1 MKVAVAQITSLPGR
15 IEENAAKISSYIK
28 EAANLGATLVVF
40 PELSLPGYHT
50 MDLAF
55 NRAFLEAELNAL
67 NEIAAQT
74 KGTGVTAIVGY
85 IRPGEGQRAGGRPK
99 LFNSAAILS
108 EGKIQGFQDKTLL
121 PDYDVFDEFRFFIPG
136 KERKLFTVNGLKI
149 GIEICE
155 DLWSSYY
162 EVDPSIELSKLG
174 AEIIVN
180 LSASPFDVG
189 KFNTRLSLIRDC
201 VQKSKLSFIYANLI
215 GSFDAFDGEVVCD
228 GRSIVMRSDGSML
241 GAGKAFAED
250 LLLVDLRSNSK
261 SEPKILTETEE
272 IYEALVLGIREYC
285 KRFGFKEAIV
295 GLSGGIDSAVV
306 AALAVKALGAS
317 NVIGVSMPSKFTS
330 QGTKSDADSLSKS
343 LGITLKTIP
352 IENSFDSI
360 LSSLRSDTSF
370 ASLPENVAEENIQP
384 RIRMTILFA
393 LSNKFGG
400 VVLNTGNKTE
410 LALGYCTIYG
420 DLAGGLGV
428 LADVNKERV
437 YSIAK
442 YINQKEG
449 RDLIIPSII
458 NRAPTA
464 ELRLNQTDEQ
474 GMGASPQK
482 LSWLVDSIVDGLSLS
497 EIKAKYSS
505 DFEDQLI
512 TRTWKTVHT
521 NEWKRR
527 QSAPGIRVTNKA
539 FGHGRRIPM
548 AHNFSG

>member
-1 MKVAVAQITSLPGR
+1 MKVAIAQITSLPGR
-15 IEENAAKISSYIK
+15 IAENAAKISSFIK
-28 EAANLGATLVVF
+28 EGAKQGANLVVF

-55 NRAFLEAELNAL
+55 NKAFLEAELEAL
-67 NEIAAQT
+67 DEIASQT
-74 KGTGVTAIVGY
+74 KGTTTTAIVGY

-99 LFNSAAILS
+99 LYNSAAVLS
-108 EGKIQGFQDKTLL
+108 GGSIQGFQDKTLL

-136 KERKLFTVNGLKI
+136 KERKLFTVNGFKI

-155 DLWSSYY
+155 DLWSTNY
-162 EVDPSIELSKLG
+162 EVDPSVELSKLG

-180 LSASPFDVG
+180 LSASPFEVK
-189 KFNTRLSLIRDC
+189 KFDTRLSLIRGC
-201 VQKSKLSFIYANLI
+201 VERSKLSFVYANLI

-228 GRSIVMRSDGSML
+228 GRSIVMRNDGAVL

-250 LLLVDLRSNSK
+250 LFLVDLKSNSK
-261 SEPKILTETEE
+261 SEPIKLNETEE

-317 NVIGVSMPSKFTS
+317 NVMGVSMPSKFTS
-330 QGTKSDADSLSKS
+330 QGTKSDADALSKS

-352 IENSFDSI
+352 IESAFDSV
-360 LSSLRSDTSF
+360 LSSLKSDSTF

-437 YSIAK
+437 YALAK
-442 YINQKEG
+442 YINEREG

-458 NRAPTA
+458 DRVPTA
-464 ELRLNQTDEQ
+464 ELRHNQTDEQ

-497 EIKAKYSS
+497 EIKGKYSK
-505 DFEDQLI
+505 DFEDHLI
-512 TRTWKTVHT
+512 ARTWKTVHA